1 MMKHLLRSNSP
12 VLGLLVLSL
21 LISNPLLHSA
31 EAQAQSFQSGAVRLS
46 TAFLDFDLDGD
57 TMLAGRKDSLS
68 IWIYNGLTQ
77 SLSIRDVNFG
87 EDVFTAR
94 DTALSVAPSDSA
106 QLWIRFLTHQNVTW
120 RDVGVVETGANGAL
134 AFQVKATARYSY
146 TGTDARYR
154 PTQNLWGNALKAQLK
169 TIATTGFT
177 QVGYSNRLPMFTVID
192 NWKVNGRGSS
202 VDKVECVYTGRMI
215 ESFPFSTSSLAN
227 APWNFNTEHTWPQ
240 SRFSQ
245 NEPMR
250 SDFHHLFP
258 TDVSENAR
266 RSDFPFDVV
275 TTVTNINGGS
285 KFGTNAQGKT
295 VYEPRDFHK
304 GRVARA
310 MFYFVTRYQ
319 DFGNFWNEDGVNQEA
334 AFRLWNRQFPPDS
347 IEIRRNN
354 AIQTYQNNRNPFV
367 DHPEFVERIAAFT
380 GNADFPTA
388 PEVAVAPLFFN
399 FGNVVVGDS
408 ADFRFVIA
416 NQGTA
421 NLTISISPTPTELVL
436 LNAPTGL
443 SPKTFASVVLRFKP
457 TTARTFSETIS
468 IATNDADEPL
478 TTIAL
483 SGSSILSATPLAQK
497 IDAFALEQNYPNPF
511 NPTTII
517 SYRLARTSD
526 VRLEVFD
533 VLGRKVET
541 LVQTKQSAGTYSFTF
556 NAMRFNLSSGVYF
569 YRLNAGEFTE
579 TKKMILAK

>member
-1 MMKHLLRSNSP
+1 MMHHLLRSNS
-12 VLGLLVLSL
+12 LVLSL
-21 LISNPLLHSA
+21 LVFLLAHSA
-31 EAQAQSFQSGAVRLS
+31 AMQAQSFQSGVVRLS

-57 TMLAGRKDSLS
+57 TVLAGRKDSLS
-68 IWIYNGLTQ
+68 VWIYNGLTQ
-77 SLSIRDVNFG
+77 PLSITDVNFG
-87 EDVFTAR
+87 DSVFTAR
-94 DTALSVAPSDSA
+94 DTAFSVAPSDSA
-106 QLWIRFLTHQNVTW
+106 RLWIRFLTHHNVTW
-120 RDVGVVETGANGAL
+120 RDVGVVETGSNGAL

-154 PTQNLWGNALKAQLK
+154 PTQNLWGSALKAQLK

-192 NWKVNGRGSS
+192 NWRVNGRGSS
-202 VDKVECVYTGRMI
+202 VDKVECVYTGRTI
-215 ESFPFSTSSLAN
+215 ENFPFSTSTLAN

-258 TDVSENAR
+258 TDVSENNR

-285 KFGTNAQGKT
+285 KFGQNAQGKT

-304 GRVARA
+304 GRTARA
-310 MFYFVTRYQ
+310 MLYFVTRYQ
-319 DFGNFWNEDGVNQEA
+319 DFGNFWNDNGVNQEA

-354 AIQTYQNNRNPFV
+354 AIQTYQNNRNPFI

-388 PEVAVAPLFFN
+388 PEVAVAPLAFN
-399 FGNVVVGDS
+399 FGSVAVGDS

-421 NLTISISPTPTELVL
+421 NLTVSVSPAPTEFVL
-436 LNAPTGL
+436 LNVPTGL

-457 TTARTFSETIS
+457 TTARTFSEIIS

-478 TTIAL
+478 TTIAI
-483 SGSSILSATPLAQK
+483 SGSSTLSTTPIAQK
-497 IDAFALEQNYPNPF
+497 PDAFALEQNYPNPF
-511 NPTTII
+511 NPTTVI
-517 SYRLARTSD
+517 SYRLAQTSD

-533 VLGRKVET
+533 VLGRKIET
-541 LVQTKQSAGTYSFTF
+541 LVQTKQSAGAYSFTF
-556 NAMRFNLSSGVYF
+556 NAGRFNLSSGVYF
-569 YRLNAGEFTE
+569 YRLSAGSNSGAFTA
-579 TKKMILAK
+579 TQKMILAK